1 MAIIQWHA
9 LGLVDTLAK
18 LTTTREGLTNAEA
31 ARRLLA
37 HGKNALPQ
45 KKSTPLIFL
54 FFRQFANPLIAVLVI
69 AAIITVFLHEIAD
82 TIVIGVAVLLN
93 VIIGFVQESKAERA
107 LLALVHIVD
116 DEATVIRDGRHMRIP
131 REDVVPGD
139 IVALRS
145 GDRIPADVRLL
156 DAYDCEANEA
166 ILTGE
171 SLPQAKTTAKTEDH
185 RRLGEITNMAYA
197 GTIVTRGNALG
208 VTVATGLAT
217 EVGKIAKSLNEH
229 HSETTP
235 LQEKLA
241 RFSNQFSLVV
251 LLVALAVFFL
261 GIVTGRSFIE
271 MFTIAVALAVAAIPE
286 GLVVGVTA
294 ILAVGMHR
302 LVREKAIVRRLLAAE
317 ILGSTTVICTD
328 KTGTLTEGDMRL
340 LRVVTLDHDVDCTS
354 AEALPADAKH
364 ALSIGALVNE
374 SVIEEQEGE
383 VRVFGSPTERGIAL
397 GALTFGIRKS
407 ALLHHEQLRDAL
419 PFNSE
424 RKMAA
429 VLTEGTRGRILSI
442 LGAPDRLL
450 PHATHAMKDGA
461 RVPMVK
467 SIHTEL
473 VEKLRFLAEHG
484 WRVLAVAERTFPYDT
499 AHIDAVP
506 DALSDCTMV
515 GFLVLADPL
524 RDGVREMIRRAKE
537 AGITTVMITGDHR
550 STATHIAKELGLPHD
565 AQNIIE
571 GESLERLSPDVLA
584 KRVVDVHV
592 YARVVPSE
600 KVAIVEAWQAR
611 GAVVAMTG
619 DGVNDAPALQ
629 RADIGVAVGTATDVA
644 KEAADLVIL
653 DNNFGTIVR
662 AVEEGR
668 VIMDNVRKLILYLLS
683 DSFSEI
689 ILIAGGLL
697 LGWPLPLSAVQILWI
712 NLVTDG
718 FPNLALTVDP
728 GEREV
733 MHEKPIPRNAP
744 LLDRERII
752 LIALVSVFTGLA
764 NLALFYSVWQITHD
778 IDHARRVVFTALGL
792 DSLLYVFSC
801 RTLRRP
807 IWSASFFSNPALLI
821 AVSAGILVQ
830 LAALYVPFLQNLLGL
845 SPLTFQEYGIIILLS
860 CIVIV
865 LIEIVKAIF
874 FWKEHHSRA
883 V

>member
-1 MAIIQWHA
+1 MTQWHT
-9 LGLVDTLAK
+9 LGRADTLAK
-18 LTTTREGLTNAEA
+18 LATAREGLTDAES

-37 HGKNALPQ
+37 HGKNTLPQ
-45 KKSTPLIFL
+45 KKSPSLFFL
-54 FFRQFANPLIAVLVI
+54 FFRQFVNPLIAVLVI
-69 AAIITVFLHEIAD
+69 AAIITAFLHEIAD

-107 LLALVHIVD
+107 LLALLHIVD
-116 DEATVIRDGRHMRIP
+116 DAATVVRSGRHMRIP
-131 REDVVPGD
+131 REAVVPGD

-145 GDRIPADVRLL
+145 GDRIPADLRLL
-156 DAYDCEANEA
+156 DAYDCEVNEA

-171 SLPQAKTTAKTEDH
+171 SLPQAKTTARTEDH
-185 RRLGEITNMAYA
+185 RRLGERTNMAYA
-197 GTIVTRGNALG
+197 GTVVTRGNALG
-208 VTVATGLAT
+208 VVVATGLTT
-217 EVGKIAKSLNEH
+217 EVGKIAKSLDEH
-229 HSETTP
+229 HGERTP

-241 RFSNQFSLVV
+241 RFSNQFSFVV
-251 LLVALAVFFL
+251 VAVALAVFLL

-340 LRVVTLDHDVDCTS
+340 LRVVTLDHESDCGK
-354 AEALPADAKH
+354 AEALPADARH
-364 ALSIGALVNE
+364 ALSIGVLVNE
-374 SVIEEQEGE
+374 SVVEERDGE
-383 VRVFGSPTERGIAL
+383 VHVFGSPTERGIAL
-397 GALTFGIRKS
+397 GAFAFGIRKS
-407 ALLHHEQLRDAL
+407 VLSHHERILDAL

-429 VLTEGTRGRILSI
+429 VLTEGARGRMLSI

-450 PHATHAMKDGA
+450 PLATHAMRGGA
-461 RVPMVK
+461 RVPMAK
-467 SIHTEL
+467 SVHTEL
-473 VEKLRFLAEHG
+473 VEKLRLLAEHG
-484 WRVLAVAERTFPYDT
+484 WRVLAVAERTFPHDV
-499 AHIDAVP
+499 ARIALVP
-506 DALSDCTMV
+506 DAMSDCTMV

-524 RDGVREMIRRAKE
+524 RNGVGEMIRRAKE
-537 AGITTVMITGDHR
+537 AGIATVMITGDHR
-550 STATHIAKELGLPHD
+550 STATHIAKELGLPHE
-565 AQNIIE
+565 AQNIME
-571 GESLERLSPDVLA
+571 GESLERLSPEVLA
-584 KRVVDVHV
+584 KRVLDVHV

-644 KEAADLVIL
+644 KEVADLVIL
-653 DNNFGTIVR
+653 DNNFATIVR

-728 GEREV
+728 GEREA
-733 MHEKPIPRNAP
+733 MREKPIPRNAP
-744 LLDRERII
+744 LLDRERVI
-752 LIALVSVFTGLA
+752 LIALVSLFTGLA
-764 NLALFYSVWQITHD
+764 NLALFYYVWRTTHD
-778 IDHARRVVFTALGL
+778 IDHARRVVFTALGF

-801 RTLRRP
+801 RSLRRP
-807 IWSASFFSNPALLI
+807 IWRSSFFSNPALVL
-821 AVSAGILVQ
+821 AVGAGMLVQ
-830 LAALYVPFLQNLLGL
+830 LAALYVPFLQKLLGL
-845 SPLTFQEYGIIILLS
+845 SPLTMQEYGIIILLS
-860 CIVIV
+860 FAVIV
-865 LIEIVKAIF
+865 LIEGVKGIF
-874 FWKEHHSRA
+874 FWNNQRSRT